1 MRTGKRKESG
11 LDKFLRESMEDDEEF
26 KSLFLAQVME
36 LPVST
41 QLRVLRNFR
50 GLSQAAL
57 SKKTRIVQPEVARIE
72 RADSNPKARTLER
85 MAKGLGARVEIVPL
99 NVIPLVAAQ
108 QVRTQGED
116 YFDNVTVRA
125 R

>member
-1 MRTGKRKESG
+1 MKGGKRKESG
-11 LDKFLRESMEDDEEF
+11 LDKFLRESMEEDEEF
-26 KSLFLAQVME
+26 KSLFLAQVLE

-85 MAKGLGARVEIVPL
+85 LAKGLGARVEIVPE

-108 QVRTQGED
+108 QIRTQGED

>member
-1 MRTGKRKESG
+1 MRVGKRKESG
-11 LDKFLRESMEDDEEF
+11 LDKFLRESMAEDEEF

-108 QVRTQGED
+108 QIRTQGED

>member
-1 MRTGKRKESG
+1 MRAGKRKESG
-11 LDKFLRESMEDDEEF
+11 LDKFLRASIEGDEEF
-26 KSLFLAQVME
+26 KSLFLAQVKR
-36 LPVST
+36 LPIST

-72 RADSNPKARTLER
+72 RADANPKARTLER
-85 MAKGLGARVEIVPL
+85 MAKGLGARVEIVPE
-99 NVIPLVAAQ
+99 NVVPLVAAQ
-108 QVRTQGED
+108 QVRAQGED
-116 YFDNVTVRA
+116 YFDHVTVRA

>member
-1 MRTGKRKESG
+1 MRVGKRKESG
-11 LDKFLRESMEDDEEF
+11 LDKFLRESMDEDEEF
-26 KSLFLAQVME
+26 KSLFRAQVME

-41 QLRVLRNFR
+41 QLRVLRNFC

-57 SKKTRIVQPEVARIE
+57 SKKTRIVQPEIARIE

-108 QVRTQGED
+108 QIRTQGED

>member
-1 MRTGKRKESG
+1 MRRGKRKESG
-11 LDKFLRESMEDDEEF
+11 LDKFLRESMADDEEF
-26 KSLFLAQVME
+26 KSLFLAQVKR
-36 LPVST
+36 LPIST

-72 RADSNPKARTLER
+72 RADANPKARTLER
-85 MAKGLGARVEIVPL
+85 LAKGLGARVEIVPE

-108 QVRTQGED
+108 QVRAQGED
-116 YFDNVTVRA
+116 YFDHLTARA

>member
-1 MRTGKRKESG
+1 MRAGKRKESG
-11 LDKFLRESMEDDEEF
+11 LDKFLRESMEEDEEF

-85 MAKGLGARVEIVPL
+85 MAKGLGARVEIVPV

-108 QVRTQGED
+108 QIRTQGED
-116 YFDNVTVRA
+116 YFDHVTVRA

>member
-11 LDKFLRESMEDDEEF
+11 LDKFLRESMEEDEEF
-26 KSLFLAQVME
+26 KSLFLSQVME

-57 SKKTRIVQPEVARIE
+57 SKKTRIVQPEIARIE
-72 RADSNPKARTLER
+72 RADANPKARTLER
-85 MAKGLGARVEIVPL
+85 MAKGLGARVEIVPV

-108 QVRTQGED
+108 QIRTQGED